1 MNNYIYQIALI
12 LVCLTIASEQLAAKQ
27 LSASE
32 IVHRANQISY
42 YAGQDGRAKA
52 DMIITDDKG
61 RKRQRQMIL
70 LRKDIAETD
79 DLEDNAY
86 LSEQKLY
93 VYFTHPTDV
102 NRTGFLVWKNVTAN
116 DERWLYLPSLDLV
129 RRIAASDKRTSF
141 VGSDFF
147 YEDISGRN
155 INDDHHELIDTTN
168 NYYVIKNTP
177 HDPAS
182 VEFQFYKMYIHKE
195 TFIPVQIEYYD
206 QKNELYR
213 LGKTLKVET
222 IQGYPTITKASM
234 ENLKAGSSTIM
245 EYSDIQYNI
254 DLTNEI
260 FSERYLRNPPQ
271 KFLY

>member
-1 MNNYIYQIALI
+1 MHKQLNLLI
-12 LVCLTIASEQLAAKQ
+12 VCLLFVCGQPFAEQ
-27 LSASE
+27 LSADE
-32 IVHRANQISY
+32 IVHRSNQISY

-52 DMIITDDKG
+52 DMTITDDKG
-61 RKRQRQMIL
+61 RKRHRQMIL

-79 DLEDNAY
+79 ILENNAY

-93 VYFTHPTDV
+93 VYFTHPTDI
-102 NRTGFLVWKNVTAN
+102 NKTGFLVWKNVTTN

-129 RRIAASDKRTSF
+129 RRIAAGDKRTSF

-155 INDDHHELIDTTN
+155 INDDHHELIETTD

-177 HDPAS
+177 VDPSS

-245 EYSDIQYNI
+245 EYSNIQYNI
-254 DLTNEI
+254 DLANEI

>member
-12 LVCLTIASEQLAAKQ
+12 LVCLMLASEHVSAKQ
-27 LSASE
+27 LSAGE

-52 DMIITDDKG
+52 DMTITDDKG
-61 RKRQRQMIL
+61 RKRHRQMIL
-70 LRKDIAETD
+70 LRKDIADTD

-102 NRTGFLVWKNVTAN
+102 NKTGFLVWKNVTAN

-155 INDDHHELIDTTN
+155 INDDHHELIDSTS

-182 VEFQFYKMYIHKE
+182 VEFQYYKMYIHKE

-206 QKNELYR
+206 QKNDLYR